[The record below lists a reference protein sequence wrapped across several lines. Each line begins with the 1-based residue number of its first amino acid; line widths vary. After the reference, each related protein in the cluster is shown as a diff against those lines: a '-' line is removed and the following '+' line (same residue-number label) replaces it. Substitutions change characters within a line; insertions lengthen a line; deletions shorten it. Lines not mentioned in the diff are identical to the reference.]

1 MPKKAKPLPK
11 YLIERYRGWR
21 AVRFEENQAWYQRLA
36 DEGQRP
42 RAMVVTCCDSRIDV
56 SPLFGAEPGDLFIV
70 RNVANLVPPYGPD
83 GLHHGTSAAV
93 EYAVRVL
100 KVPHIVVMGHSN
112 CGGVQACHQ
121 MCAGEAPELKREDSF
136 IGRWMDM
143 LAPAYEEVAARHEDR
158 DARQRALEEAAVAT
172 SLRNL
177 ETFPYVAE
185 AVAEGRLAIHGA
197 WMDIGAGRLHVFNTE
212 SRSFRPVDPDL

>member
-1 MPKKAKPLPK
+1 MSQSAKPLPN

-21 AVRFEENQAWYQRLA
+21 AVRFEENRAWYQRLA

-56 SPLFGAEPGDLFIV
+56 APLFGAEPGDLFIV

-93 EYAVRVL
+93 EYAVTAL

-112 CGGVQACHQ
+112 CGGVQACHH
-121 MCAGEAPELKREDSF
+121 MCAGEAPQLKEKDSF

-143 LAPAYEEVAARHEDR
+143 LVPAYEEVAARHEDR
-158 DARQRALEEAAVAT
+158 HERQRALEEAAVVT

-177 ETFPYVAE
+177 ETFPYVAA
-185 AVAEGRLAIHGA
+185 AVADGRLALHGA
-197 WMDIGAGRLHVFNTE
+197 WMDIGAGRLHVYSPE
-212 SRSFRPVDPDL
+212 AAAFRPIDPAA